1 MYRGIRYSMHMHIVS
16 QSGASRQSDPA
27 ETYVIGRATAYLL
40 NRLAER
46 LNADLRAVLRP
57 SGLTLRHWRVL
68 AFLAPSGPVP
78 IVALARD
85 ALIPHSTLSRLLAR
99 MERASL
105 VRRSA
110 DASQDLRWAAYS
122 LTREGERIYRRILPH
137 VLALNERLLD
147 GVPAAQR
154 EILDR
159 HLARM
164 LANLANAKSR

>member
-1 MYRGIRYSMHMHIVS
+1 MHIVS
-16 QSGASRQSDPA
+16 QPTPTRQSDSA
-27 ETYVIGRATAYLL
+27 DAYVIGRATAYLL

-46 LNADLRAVLRP
+46 LNAELRAVLRP
-57 SGLTLRHWRVL
+57 FGLTLRHWRVL
-68 AFLAPSGPVP
+68 AFLAPSGPMP

-99 MERASL
+99 MERSSL

-110 DASQDLRWAAYS
+110 GQSQDLRWAAYS
-122 LTREGERIYRRILPH
+122 LTREGDRIYRRILPH

-164 LANLANAKSR
+164 LANLAKVRGR